1 MLGRSQEAEKAAKR
15 VVISGKRRVACGGAE
30 TGGLSG
36 FLAVSPRVCSNG
48 KMSNDVVRPA
58 PGNATQGLEPRHLRS
73 ADVDEARSIG
83 TALYYPH
90 RLRVADLSAD
100 FRMRVDAFDAGPLTV
115 GTIEYNTNVRVET
128 QALDVAY
135 HLNVPLEGQLR
146 TSSGKNQIIATPQR
160 AALYR
165 RDQPTVIEGWDR
177 HCRML
182 AIKFPRGVLE
192 AHLGTLI
199 GKPVT
204 KAIAFEPSLDLMDP
218 WAREWWSFMEIL
230 IRQLENPNSL
240 VRNPMMLTSIADSV
254 MTGLLLSSDHQYRPD
269 LEALTPGAAPAAVR
283 KAVEMMESSPEQH
296 TTVADLAAACGVGV
310 RSLQT
315 GFKSTF
321 EMSPLAYL
329 REIRLLRAQR
339 ELLSGTPETST
350 VAEVAS
356 TWGFSHLGRFAA
368 DYAARFGELPSDT
381 LRR

>member
-1 MLGRSQEAEKAAKR
+1 
-15 VVISGKRRVACGGAE
+15 
-30 TGGLSG
+30 
-36 FLAVSPRVCSNG
+36 
-48 KMSNDVVRPA
+48 MSNSVVRPA
-58 PGNATQGLEPRHLRS
+58 PVNAAQGPEPRHLRS
-73 ADVDEARSIG
+73 ADVDEARSLA
-83 TALYYPH
+83 TDLYYPH

-100 FRMRVDAFDAGPLTV
+100 FRMRVDAFAAGPLTV

-128 QALDVAY
+128 QPLDVAY

-146 TSSGKNQIIATPQR
+146 TSIGKNQIIATPQR

-177 HCRML
+177 ECRML
-182 AIKFPRGVLE
+182 AIKIPRGVLE

-204 KAIAFEPSLDLMDP
+204 KAIAFEPSLDLRDP

-230 IRQLENPNSL
+230 IRQLGNPNSL
-240 VRNPMMLTSIADSV
+240 VRNPMMLASIADSV

-283 KAVEMMESSPEQH
+283 KAVEIMESSPEQPV
-296 TTVADLAAACGVGV
+296 TLADLAVACGVGV

-339 ELLSGTPETST
+339 ELTSCTPETST